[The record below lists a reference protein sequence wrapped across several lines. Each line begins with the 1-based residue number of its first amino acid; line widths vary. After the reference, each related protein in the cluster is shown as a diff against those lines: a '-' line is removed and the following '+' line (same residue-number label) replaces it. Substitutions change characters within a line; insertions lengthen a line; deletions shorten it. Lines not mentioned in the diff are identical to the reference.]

1 MADALF
7 PRSELALLTCAQMAA
22 ADAAAIAT
30 GISGTA
36 LMEAAGKAVARA
48 TADRYRKQPVLVLCG
63 PGNNGGDG
71 FVAARH
77 LAAMGW
83 PLTLALAKGAGRYGE
98 IIVTDGGKFSPGNSP
113 GTVSTG
119 STTWNSNGTTRSVG
133 DSCTSCQNVSA

>member
-1 MADALF
+1 
-7 PRSELALLTCAQMAA
+7 MAA

-83 PLTLALAKGAGRYGE
+83 PLTLALAKGAGELRG
-98 IIVTDGGKFSPGNSP
+98 DAAWAARSPCSMIAR
-113 GTVSTG
+113 
-119 STTWNSNGTTRSVG
+119 W
-133 DSCTSCQNVSA
+133 